1 MKTYETADVNLI
13 LEWVDKYF
21 EVDTLISNIFS
32 GLNSGNTPPSPSI
45 QDEIDYQRLRFWFC
59 KNHDKFLP
67 IWRDF
72 CVSKS
77 ELMEYVG
84 HIEGMDYGEN
94 PFLDY
99 YYPDNLF
106 ELAYSIGATT
116 TTNNWDLDPQKVEL
130 IINSNSRFS
139 YIVLH
144 LKHWIEEFTTTVE
157 EK

>member
-1 MKTYETADVNLI
+1 
-13 LEWVDKYF
+13 
-21 EVDTLISNIFS
+21 
-32 GLNSGNTPPSPSI
+32 
-45 QDEIDYQRLRFWFC
+45 
-59 KNHDKFLP
+59 
-67 IWRDF
+67 
-72 CVSKS
+72 
-77 ELMEYVG
+77 MEYVG
-84 HIEGMDYGEN
+84 HIEGMDYSEN

-130 IINSNSRFS
+130 IINRNSRFS